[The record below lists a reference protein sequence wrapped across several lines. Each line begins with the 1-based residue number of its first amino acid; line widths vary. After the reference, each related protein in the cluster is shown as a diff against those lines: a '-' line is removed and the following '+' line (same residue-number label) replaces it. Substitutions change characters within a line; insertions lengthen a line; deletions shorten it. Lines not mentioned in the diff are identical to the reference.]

1 MRSRSVHSPVA
12 CSILMLGSSKCFH
25 GKNLAHLILSLFMCF
40 VCLTLRL
47 FSLVKLS
54 ASFRYCSLVLAAF
67 RYCSLV
73 LAVMKAQFKKC
84 FSLRLSFLF
93 RFPHQQVLFIDW
105 SKFPFLQ
112 FRAYDAILLNL
123 GTLVEYC

>member
-12 CSILMLGSSKCFH
+12 CSILMLGLSKCFH
-25 GKNLAHLILSLFMCF
+25 GKNLAHLILSLFMCY

-54 ASFRYCSLVLAAF
+54 ASFRYCSLVLA
-67 RYCSLV
+67 
-73 LAVMKAQFKKC
+73 VMKAHFKKC

-105 SKFPFLQ
+105 SEFPFLQ
-112 FRAYDAILLNL
+112 FRAYAAISLNQ
-123 GTLVEYC
+123 GTLIEYC